1 MFNYESDV
9 LRIFYVEFNYIHFT
23 SGQDRAPYIIE
34 HPQSQIVPKNE
45 PLTLN
50 CKAEGWPE
58 PRLVL
63 IYISHITPNH
73 KTVRNNLLIQILRN
87 TNNQSLSFM
96 RKILFHSQIL
106 TRQSHRNM
114 NSYET
119 VVDQ

>member
-9 LRIFYVEFNYIHFT
+9 PRIFYDEFNYIYFT

-63 IYISHITPNH
+63 IY
-73 KTVRNNLLIQILRN
+73 
-87 TNNQSLSFM
+87 
-96 RKILFHSQIL
+96 
-106 TRQSHRNM
+106 
-114 NSYET
+114 T
-119 VVDQ
+119 VVLISLLYFAFSYSLTLVMN